1 MVWQTKKKRK
11 GRNQHY
17 SIVRKLRDERRS
29 NEEFEIM
36 LNNLSLEEVIGLK
49 LELASKIFNGKMYG
63 MPLWNAIPS
72 ITKDA
77 VFKYALSATRTQAEA
92 ARFLGVNT
100 TYFKNLK
107 KKYGAITYF
116 EGADSNKQEE

>member
-1 MVWQTKKKRK
+1 MVWQTKKRRR

-17 SIVRKLRDERRS
+17 SIIRKLRDERRS

-36 LNNLSLEEVIGLK
+36 LNNLSLEEIIGLK
-49 LELASKIFNGKMYG
+49 LELASKTFNGKMYG
-63 MPLWNAIPS
+63 IPLWNAIPS

-77 VFKYALSATRTQAEA
+77 VFKYALSATRTQVEA
-92 ARFLGVNT
+92 ARFLGVNI

-107 KKYGAITYF
+107 KKYGVITYF
-116 EGADSNKQEE
+116 EGASDNKQEK

>member
-1 MVWQTKKKRK
+1 MVWQTKKKRR

-17 SIVRKLRDERRS
+17 SIIRKLRDERRS

-36 LNNLSLEEVIGLK
+36 LNNLSLEEIIGLK
-49 LELASKIFNGKMYG
+49 LELASKTFNGKMYG
-63 MPLWNAIPS
+63 IPLWNAIPS

-77 VFKYALSATRTQAEA
+77 VFKYALSATRTQVEA
-92 ARFLGVNT
+92 ARFLGVNI

-107 KKYGAITYF
+107 KKYGVITYF
-116 EGADSNKQEE
+116 EGASDNKQEK

>member
-1 MVWQTKKKRK
+1 MVWQTKKKRR

-17 SIVRKLRDERRS
+17 SIIRKLRDERRS

-36 LNNLSLEEVIGLK
+36 LNNLSLEEIIGLK
-49 LELASKIFNGKMYG
+49 LELASKTFNGKMYG
-63 MPLWNAIPS
+63 IPLWNAIPS

-77 VFKYALSATRTQAEA
+77 VFKYALSATRTQVEA
-92 ARFLGVNT
+92 ARFLGVNI

-116 EGADSNKQEE
+116 EGASDNKQEK

>member
-1 MVWQTKKKRK
+1 MVWQTKKKQR

-17 SIVRKLRDERRS
+17 SIIRKLRDERRS

-36 LNNLSLEEVIGLK
+36 LNNLSLEEIIGLK
-49 LELASKIFNGKMYG
+49 LELASKTFNGKMYG
-63 MPLWNAIPS
+63 IPLWNAIPS

-77 VFKYALSATRTQAEA
+77 VFKYALSATRTQVEA
-92 ARFLGVNT
+92 ARFLGVNI

-107 KKYGAITYF
+107 KKYGVITYF
-116 EGADSNKQEE
+116 EGASDNKQEK